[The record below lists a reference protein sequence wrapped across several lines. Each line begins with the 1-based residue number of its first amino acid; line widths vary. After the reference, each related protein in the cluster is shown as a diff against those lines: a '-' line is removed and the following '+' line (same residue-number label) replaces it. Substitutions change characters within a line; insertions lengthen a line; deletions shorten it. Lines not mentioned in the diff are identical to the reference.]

1 MGQSCIKEVAT
12 KELRMKR
19 KDRAQ
24 KRGFKG
30 SMQRKN
36 SNQQEAQQIKQE
48 EVGEGLGGEGV
59 RGCKER
65 WVVVFHQIVLLQACG
80 RQLLLPDFFA
90 LGGCRV
96 QIVREG

>member
-12 KELRMKR
+12 KELRMKG

-48 EVGEGLGGEGV
+48 EVGEGVGGEGV
-59 RGCKER
+59 RGCSVPSDCAAAGLR
-65 WVVVFHQIVLLQACG
+65 A
-80 RQLLLPDFFA
+80 PTA
-90 LGGCRV
+90 TA
-96 QIVREG
+96 